1 MIFPEVFPMR
11 RTVKIL
17 FCAVTLL
24 GLGCWIYW
32 FVWSRSIR
40 EFRGGDDLIH
50 ALGVLDRV
58 RLGESRCYQARG
70 NFALLEDLGPG
81 GCGGLEKRVAR
92 GTDDGFTV
100 EVHATADRY
109 SLKVHPADTKRFHSL
124 YLDEAGDIHF
134 GTRDWPATAHS
145 PLLVDHK

>member
-1 MIFPEVFPMR
+1 MT

-17 FCAVTLL
+17 FCAVALL
-24 GLGCWIYW
+24 CLGVTICW

-40 EFRGGDDLIH
+40 EFPLGADLRH

-70 NFALLEDLGPG
+70 RFAPLEDLGPG
-81 GCGGLEKRVAR
+81 GCGGLEKGLA
-92 GTDDGFTV
+92 GGADDGFTV

-109 SLKVHPADTKRFHSL
+109 SVKVHPADTARLHSL

-145 PLLVDHK
+145 HLLVERK